1 MWWHRLV
8 DVDADNRAEFGF
20 AGWCANVVHGRGSVL
35 MALAGG
41 IGKADSRSVEAFEV
55 LLLRGVPGPV
65 DTLSS
70 QWSPE
75 ASIVV

>member
-1 MWWHRLV
+1 
-8 DVDADNRAEFGF
+8 
-20 AGWCANVVHGRGSVL
+20 

-41 IGKADSRSVEAFEV
+41 IGKADSRSVEALEV

-65 DTLSS
+65 DSLSS

-75 ASIVV
+75 ASIVSCKGKGGLLQVAIHR